1 MSDAGTQLVSPGALC
16 SAGGSLE
23 AVASSL
29 SEVTG
34 VVASLDAAAAAI
46 KDPHAAGCYERMQR
60 VWRAQLAALAEQ
72 TGGLGGDL
80 QSGAGCYVGTDEGVM
95 QGGGGPQRLLLGPLL
110 GPPAGGG

>member
-1 MSDAGTQLVSPGALC
+1 VSDSVTQLVAPGALC

-23 AVASSL
+23 GVASSL

-46 KDPHAAGCYERMQR
+46 RDAHAAGCYERMQQ
-60 VWRAQLAALAEQ
+60 VWKAQLSALAEQ

-80 QSGAGCYVGTDEGVM
+80 QSGAGCYEGTDQGVM
-95 QGGGGPQRLLLGPLL
+95 QGGGGLQQLLLGPLL